1 MDPCAQLRRDL
12 IDAVRERDRELDLA
26 RRRFWLGLLGLD
38 FILDWEERSTVD
50 RALGGFL
57 AMVQTGEVI
66 LALQQL
72 LRVFGGLARRTGR
85 RTAERILGRLLGRT
99 LGLVAVSMLAVDI
112 LVGYTRW
119 EEEEVRIRRRFTARL
134 RQLLEETRC
143 ARPQR
148 IFHEEGVPLP

>member
-12 IDAVRERDRELDLA
+12 TDAVRERDRELALA

-38 FILDWEERSTVD
+38 FILDWEERSGVD

-57 AMVQTGEVI
+57 AMVQTGEVV
-66 LALQQL
+66 LAVQQL

-85 RTAERILGRLLGRT
+85 KAAERILGRTLGRT

-134 RQLLEETRC
+134 RQLLKESHC
-143 ARPQR
+143 PRPRQ

>member
-12 IDAVRERDRELDLA
+12 TDAVHERDRELDLA

-38 FILDWEERSTVD
+38 FILDWEERTTVD
-50 RALGGFL
+50 RALAGFL
-57 AMVQTGEVI
+57 AMIQTGEVI

-72 LRVFGGLARRTGR
+72 LRVFGGLASRTGR
-85 RTAERILGRLLGRT
+85 RTAEKILGRFLGRT

-119 EEEEVRIRRRFTARL
+119 EDEEVRVRRRFTARL
-134 RQLLEETRC
+134 RQLLQETHC
-143 ARPQR
+143 PRPER
-148 IFHEEGVPLP
+148 VFREEGVPLP